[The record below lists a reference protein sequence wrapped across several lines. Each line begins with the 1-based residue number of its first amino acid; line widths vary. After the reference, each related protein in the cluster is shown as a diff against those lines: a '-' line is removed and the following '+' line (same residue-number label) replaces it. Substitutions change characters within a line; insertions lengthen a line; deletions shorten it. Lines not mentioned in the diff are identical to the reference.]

1 MKGVRLIP
9 ISVVVLLMCTVSPGF
24 GQTAIYQQEARS
36 LYDLKLFQGIS
47 ATEFVP
53 DLESMSNRE
62 QAMTIIARALQW
74 DLDMGS
80 TSPFGDVS
88 GWAQPYVAKAYDM
101 GITNGISATEFGAKR
116 NVTQRELATWMLRAL
131 GYDGGEAW
139 ENTAQLREYIGT
151 RLDSSEM
158 NSHINR
164 DVLVGMLYAFMKE
177 GKETAN
183 DKTLIQQY
191 IEKYPQYES
200 IAITAGMISSNA
212 EQAETAMIGLV
223 ADAIGMEDSYINR
236 MVWEGIE
243 RFAEDNNVPASNY
256 SYVKAASDSNLM
268 TAFDQRS
275 IMDSDIII
283 ANGFIFRDEISRQSE
298 LNPNKKYIIIDDYVD
313 RPNVTSLVFKEEEG
327 SFLVGVAAG
336 LKAAEEGSNKVGFIG
351 GIEFEL
357 IQKFEAGFEAGA
369 KAANPNLEVLF
380 QYIGSFEE
388 ESLAKSAAAALYDE
402 GVNVIFHAAGPAGMG
417 VIGEAKERSGNG
429 ELSWVIGVDY
439 DQYEDGIYAPG
450 KSVVLTSMLKK
461 FDNAAYGVIEQVFSY
476 GLEGGFLE
484 FGVENDGVGLPDSNP
499 NLSGEMN
506 RIIGE
511 YIEKISSGDI
521 RIPLLPSRLR

>member
-1 MKGVRLIP
+1 MKRMRS
-9 ISVVVLLMCTVSPGF
+9 ISIAVAFLLMFTVTPGF
-24 GQTAIYQQEARS
+24 GQTPVHLEEARS

-74 DLDMGS
+74 DLDMGL

-88 GWAQPYVAKAYDM
+88 GWAQPYVAKAYEI
-101 GITNGISATEFGAKR
+101 GITNGISATEFGAIK

-131 GYDGGEAW
+131 GYDGQEAW
-139 ENTAQLREYIGT
+139 ENTAQLSEHIGT
-151 RLDSSEM
+151 RLESSKM
-158 NSHINR
+158 NSQINR

-177 GKETAN
+177 GREIAG

-191 IEKYPQYES
+191 VEKYPQYGS
-200 IAITAGMISSNA
+200 IALNAGMIKSGDG
-212 EQAETAMIGLV
+212 QAETAKIGLV
-223 ADAIGMEDSYINR
+223 VDAIGMEGSYINR

-243 RFAEDNNVPASNY
+243 RFAEDNNIPANNY

-275 IMDSDIII
+275 IMDSEIII
-283 ANGFIFRDEISRQSE
+283 ANGFIFRDVISRQSE
-298 LNPNKKYIIIDDYVD
+298 LNPSKKYIIIDDYID

-327 SFLVGVAAG
+327 SYLVGLAAG
-336 LKAAEEGSNKVGFIG
+336 LKAAEDGSNKVGFIG

-357 IQKFEAGFEAGA
+357 IQEFEAGFEAGA
-369 KAANPNLEVLF
+369 KAANPSVEVIA
-380 QYIGSFEE
+380 QYIGSFEV

-417 VIGEAKERSGNG
+417 VVEEAKERSGNG
-429 ELSWVIGVDY
+429 EFSWVIGVDY

-461 FDNAAYGVIEQVFSY
+461 FDNAAYGGIEQVYSY
-476 GLEGGFLE
+476 DLKGGYLE

-499 NLSGEMN
+499 NLSGEM
-506 RIIGE
+506 IETIEE
-511 YIEKISSGDI
+511 YIEKISSGEI
-521 RIPLLPSRLR
+521 SIPLVPARLR